1 MDKKKH
7 LIILGLAVFL
17 ALIVTLLA
25 YNWIQ
30 KTAASKS
37 KTYQMQQV
45 AIAAYDLPWS
55 TVLTK
60 DMVRT
65 GTFLKESLPNGYYQN
80 INQVIG
86 RTLIQPVSANEPIIE
101 ARLAPT
107 SITSGGVAA
116 IITMKKR
123 AMSVHVDKVVG
134 VSGYIR
140 PGNRVDV
147 MVTLTPQEQNSTPI
161 TKTVL
166 ENVLVL
172 AVGPEFNE
180 QNKKEGGKQSL
191 VDVITMEVTPEEGE
205 KLALAASQGKLQL
218 ALRNAGDT
226 EEVLTRGAKIPH
238 LLKSYS
244 GGAPVEIA
252 PKVVYKPVAQRVRK
266 ARPVVAAAQPRPTT
280 FTIELIKGSKVSE
293 QKFEKGE

>member
-17 ALIVTLLA
+17 ALIVTLLT

-30 KTAASKS
+30 QTAKAKS

-45 AIAAYDLPWS
+45 AVAAYDLPWS

-65 GTFLKESLPNGYYQN
+65 GTFLKESLPNGYYPN
-80 INQVIG
+80 IDQVIG
-86 RTLIQPVSANEPIIE
+86 RTLIQPIRANEPVIE

-107 SITSGGVAA
+107 SMASGGVAA
-116 IITMKKR
+116 VITMKKR

-140 PGNRVDV
+140 PGNRVDI
-147 MVTLTPQEQNSTPI
+147 MVTLPSPEEGGTPI
-161 TKTVL
+161 TKIVL
-166 ENVLVL
+166 ENVLIL
-172 AVGPEFNE
+172 AVGPEFNDPK
-180 QNKKEGGKQSL
+180 KKEGAQQSL

-205 KLALAASQGKLQL
+205 KLALATTQGRLQL

-226 EEVLTRGAKIPH
+226 EEVLTRGAKIAP
-238 LLKSYS
+238 LLRSYS
-244 GGAPVEIA
+244 GGAPVELA
-252 PKVVYKPVAQRVRK
+252 PKVASRPAVQKMYK
-266 ARPVVAAAQPRPTT
+266 ARPVVAAAQPRPTA
-280 FTIELIKGSKVSE
+280 FTIELIKGSTVSE
-293 QKFEKGE
+293 HKIEKGE